1 MSQTSKDINFF
12 YINYHISFSKNCLLW
27 VGLIMQKYSQ
37 YDLKF
42 VTFYVIFM
50 FLRRWWY
57 FHLNKSVESDFFLL
71 VNNMSI

>member
-50 FLRRWWY
+50 FLRR
-57 FHLNKSVESDFFLL
+57 
-71 VNNMSI
+71 

>member
-1 MSQTSKDINFF
+1 
-12 YINYHISFSKNCLLW
+12 
-27 VGLIMQKYSQ
+27 MQKYSQ